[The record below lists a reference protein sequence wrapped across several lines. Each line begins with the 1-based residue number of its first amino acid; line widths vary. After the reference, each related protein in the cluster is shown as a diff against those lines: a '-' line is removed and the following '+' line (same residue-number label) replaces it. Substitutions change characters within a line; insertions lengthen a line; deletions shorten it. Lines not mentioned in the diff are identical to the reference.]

1 MSEGRDMFSIEDI
14 KKKRE
19 IYERKIEDII
29 AQFEKELPSEVKI
42 ENMVA
47 VRPIGINPLKCS
59 IKLVVE
65 DLNK

>member
-1 MSEGRDMFSIEDI
+1 MFSIDET

-19 IYERKIEDII
+19 IYERKIEDLIE
-29 AQFEKELPSEVKI
+29 QFEKDLPPEVRI
-42 ENMVA
+42 ESVVA
-47 VRPIGINPLKCS
+47 IRNFGIKKLKCS

>member
-1 MSEGRDMFSIEDI
+1 MFSIDEV

-19 IYERKIEDII
+19 IYERKIEDILI
-29 AQFEKELPSEVKI
+29 QFEKELSSEIRI

-47 VRPIGINPLKCS
+47 IRPMGTNPLPLKCS

>member
-1 MSEGRDMFSIEDI
+1 MFSIDEI

-19 IYERKIEDII
+19 IYERKIDDILT
-29 AQFEKELPSEVKI
+29 QFAKELPPEISI

-47 VRPIGINPLKCS
+47 VRAMGGTNLLKCS